1 MTKLQKIVK
10 RVARRV
16 DDITYISIRHVSNF
30 LEFNI
35 IMINQDASELEN
47 ANVIRCSR
55 NKAEQIF
62 KKFLRQTK
70 SLGFGIIESLISD
83 DDDPTLEYMC
93 MARISDI
100 SSIVRDN
107 DTAARSHYGGPC
119 VKIFFNRNKYGYGER
134 WIFIA
139 DNRCLR
145 KTLLSHKRY
154 DLLLML

>member
-1 MTKLQKIVK
+1 MTKLQKIAK
-10 RVARRV
+10 SIARRV
-16 DDITYISIRHVSNF
+16 DDITYISIRHVSNS

-35 IMINQDASELEN
+35 ITVSPDFSDLEQN
-47 ANVIRCSR
+47 KIIRCSR
-55 NKAEQIF
+55 KKAEQIF

-83 DDDPTLEYMC
+83 DEDPTLEYMC

-107 DTAARSHYGGPC
+107 DTVTRSYYGSPC